1 MLTRLSLENFKS
13 WRKIDRMQ
21 FAPITG
27 LFGANSSGKTSILQL
42 LMMLKQTVE
51 SPDRAQALIFGDK
64 RTPANLGSFQD
75 IVHQHDTS
83 SVLNW
88 DLQWTLPRRLTIKDP
103 GDPTKVLFAGDE
115 LGFTSELSFV
125 SGRVSVRRMAY
136 AFSNHEFEMRQQ
148 AGSPGRYDL
157 LARGGGFNFVRTRGR
172 PWQLPAPVKC
182 YGFPDQAKAYYQNAE
197 FLADLQLA
205 FENLFGQ
212 VYYLG
217 PLREYPQREYP
228 WAGAE
233 PADMGLRG
241 ERVVDA
247 LLAARQRDLRISR
260 GKGIKKVSLEQYVAI
275 WLKQLGLIHSFSV
288 EQIADDSNLYRV
300 MVRKSQTS
308 AKVLITDVGFGV
320 SQILPA
326 LVLCF
331 YVPEGATILL
341 EQPEIHLHPSVQAGL
356 ADVFVDAVK
365 KRNVQIIFESHSE
378 HLLQRLQR
386 RIAEGPKT
394 EKGIASAMAR
404 PYFCD
409 VMDGATELV
418 PLNLDLYG
426 NITNWPRDFFGDR
439 FGELAAK
446 EEAALKRQEAGR

>member
-1 MLTRLSLENFKS
+1 
-13 WRKIDRMQ
+13 MQ

-42 LMMLKQTVE
+42 LLMLKQTVE

-75 IVHQHDTS
+75 IVHQHDAN

-88 DLQWTLPRRLTIKDP
+88 DIQWKLPRKLTIKDP
-103 GDPTKVLFAGDE
+103 GDPTKVLFAGEE
-115 LGFTSELSFV
+115 LGFKSELSFSSSRLTV
-125 SGRVSVRRMAY
+125 VRMAY
-136 AFSNHEFEMRQQ
+136 SFADHEFEMKQLG
-148 AGSPGRYDL
+148 ASPGKYEL
-157 LARGGGFNFVRTRGR
+157 LAKGDGFTFLRTRGR
-172 PWQLPAPVKC
+172 PWQLPSPVKC
-182 YGFPDQAKAYYQNAE
+182 YGFPDQAKAYFQNAE

-205 FENLFGQ
+205 FENLFGH

-217 PLREYPQREYP
+217 PLREYPQREYS

-260 GKGIKKVSLEQYVAI
+260 GKGRKRVTLENYVAI
-275 WLKQLGLIHSFSV
+275 WLKKLGLIHSFNV
-288 EQIADDSNLYRV
+288 EQIANDSNLYRV
-300 MVRKSQTS
+300 LVQKSPTS

-331 YVPEGATILL
+331 YVPEGSTILL

-356 ADVFVDAVK
+356 ADVFIDAAK
-365 KRNVQIIFESHSE
+365 KRNIQIVFESHSE

-386 RIAEGPKT
+386 RIAEGPDT
-394 EKGIASAMAR
+394 EDGIASEMAR

-409 VMDGATELV
+409 VIDGATELV

-426 NITNWPRDFFGDR
+426 DIINWPKDFFGDR
-439 FGELAAK
+439 FGEVAAK
-446 EEAALKRQEAGR
+446 EEAALKRREAGK